1 MKVTDAEVEKYYAD
15 NKAQYSQPESREVRH
30 ILVKTKAKAD
40 DLYAQLQAGADFAA
54 LAKQHSEDTGSKAN
68 GGKLTI
74 SKGQTVAPFDKT
86 AFLLEKNEISK
97 PVKTEFGFHI
107 IQPLSAT
114 KPAKV
119 TPLKDVKDS
128 IKQQLEQ
135 TKKNEAM
142 TKWVDELKKEYEDK
156 VSYAVGFNPPP
167 PATGTTTA
175 ESE

>member
-1 MKVTDAEVEKYYAD
+1 M
-15 NKAQYSQPESREVRH
+15 RE
-30 ILVKTKAKAD
+30 
-40 DLYAQLQAGADFAA
+40 
-54 LAKQHSEDTGSKAN
+54 
-68 GGKLTI
+68 
-74 SKGQTVAPFDKT
+74 
-86 AFLLEKNEISK
+86 
-97 PVKTEFGFHI
+97 
-107 IQPLSAT
+107 
-114 KPAKV
+114 
-119 TPLKDVKDS
+119 S